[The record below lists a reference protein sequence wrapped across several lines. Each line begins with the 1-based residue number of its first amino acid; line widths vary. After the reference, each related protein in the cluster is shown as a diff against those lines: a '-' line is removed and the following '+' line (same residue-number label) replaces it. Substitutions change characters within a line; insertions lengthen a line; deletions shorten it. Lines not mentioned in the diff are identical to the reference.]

1 MEDRRARQ
9 LVERNLEILSEA
21 GCRLPKDLKDQETQI
36 PWRAVAGIGN
46 ALRISIAATVS
57 CRNCTARLWLTVC
70 CVALAISGCV
80 RGSNIQ
86 NGEPDFP
93 ELNSRPGR
101 VIHLSGALPESMPLY
116 IQVSYEAEKGGF
128 GDVAGCSFYP
138 SERGLSPFSVDEP
151 VTTTRTDNMY
161 AADVVFDK
169 YQPGR
174 CQWSLNSIVYWVE
187 RSVPTGQS
195 RLQDPDAYVT
205 ADKRQMVKQGVLA
218 GDLRQDVRCDHVS
231 GGSEV
236 GKRYACG
243 PLPVMVDQQDRAGG
257 DAGVPADSA
266 MKTLYIAPDTSS
278 IIINF
283 RASVETPR
291 DAGNILEPP

>member
-1 MEDRRARQ
+1 MNYLTLLACSSIE
-9 LVERNLEILSEA
+9 E
-21 GCRLPKDLKDQETQI
+21 G
-36 PWRAVAGIGN
+36 
-46 ALRISIAATVS
+46 ISIAGPVSWKDCTV
-57 CRNCTARLWLTVC
+57 RQWLAAC
-70 CVALAISGCV
+70 CVALATSGCT
-80 RGSNIQ
+80 RGNNIQ

-93 ELNSRPGR
+93 EPNGRPIR

-116 IQVSYEAEKGGF
+116 IRVSYVAEKGGF

-187 RSVPTGQS
+187 RTVPTGP

-205 ADKRQMVKQGVLA
+205 ADKRQMIKQGALV
-218 GDLRQDVRCDHVS
+218 GDLRQDVLCSKVS

-236 GKRYACG
+236 GKSYACG
-243 PLPVMVDQQDRAGG
+243 PVPVLVDQQDRAGG
-257 DAGVPADSA
+257 DPDVHADST
-266 MKTLYIAPDTSS
+266 MKTLYIAPDTRS
-278 IIINF
+278 IIVNF

-291 DAGNILEPP
+291 NAGNIREPP

>member
-1 MEDRRARQ
+1 MASSIE
-9 LVERNLEILSEA
+9 
-21 GCRLPKDLKDQETQI
+21 GGT
-36 PWRAVAGIGN
+36 
-46 ALRISIAATVS
+46 SIAGTLS
-57 CRNCTARLWLTVC
+57 CKGCTTRLWLTVC

-80 RGSNIQ
+80 RGNDIQ

-93 ELNSRPGR
+93 ELNSRPSR

-116 IQVSYEAEKGGF
+116 IEVSYVAEKGGF

-187 RSVPTGQS
+187 RSVPTRQS

-205 ADKRQMVKQGVLA
+205 ADKRQMVKQGALV
-218 GDLRQDVRCDHVS
+218 GDLRQDIRCTNVS
-231 GGSEV
+231 GRSEL
-236 GKRYACG
+236 GKSYACG
-243 PLPVMVDQQDRAGG
+243 PVPVMADQQDRAGG
-257 DAGVPADSA
+257 DADVHADST
-266 MKTLYIAPDTSS
+266 MKTLYIAPDTRS
-278 IIINF
+278 IIVNF
-283 RASVETPR
+283 RASVETAR
-291 DAGNILEPP
+291 NAGNIREPP